1 MSTTLDLPT
10 FIKVVV
16 NKCSIV
22 KSTRLDKTI
31 KALINYYLY
40 NSSLYNKELVIT
52 YLNKI
57 RVIYYLKR
65 LDYFNKEKSLEYKGK
80 LKLNYLELI

>member
-1 MSTTLDLPT
+1 MASTLTTKSFL
-10 FIKVVV
+10 IKFV

-22 KSTRLDKTI
+22 RSSRLDKTI
-31 KALINYYLY
+31 KALINKYKSRGL
-40 NSSLYNKELVIT
+40 EEIVE

-65 LDYFNKEKSLEYKGK
+65 LEYKNPALSKRYKG
-80 LKLNYLELI
+80 I